1 MSNVSF
7 VVIFV
12 TPNLYLKSFDG
23 ENIERTVNTVH
34 MHVMSPGMGNYQGRP
49 LVVGGY
55 VGQGDNKTELLSIEM
70 LEWEQIED
78 FPFADK

>member
-7 VVIFV
+7 IFIFV

-23 ENIERTVNTVH
+23 ENIEGMVNTVH
-34 MHVMSPGMGNYQGRP
+34 MHFMSPGMGNYQGRP
-49 LVVGGY
+49 LVVGGH
-55 VGQGDNKTELLSIEM
+55 GIGDDKTELLSIEM
-70 LEWEQIED
+70 LEWEQMED